1 METLQNIII
10 KAHYLDVP
18 YHKNLRKVFKLK
30 KNRHLYFLHFFL
42 SVKNFCFTDLL
53 GFNHCCLQRN
63 LMPFKSGT
71 SQEIFPFPKK
81 PSIKLQAYF
90 SFCFSPKASV
100 LYVALSRMILL
111 MKMLLKD
118 Y

>member
-1 METLQNIII
+1 
-10 KAHYLDVP
+10 
-18 YHKNLRKVFKLK
+18 
-30 KNRHLYFLHFFL
+30 
-42 SVKNFCFTDLL
+42 
-53 GFNHCCLQRN
+53 
-63 LMPFKSGT
+63 MPFKSGT
-71 SQEIFPFPKK
+71 SQEISPFPKK

-90 SFCFSPKASV
+90 SFYFSPKASV